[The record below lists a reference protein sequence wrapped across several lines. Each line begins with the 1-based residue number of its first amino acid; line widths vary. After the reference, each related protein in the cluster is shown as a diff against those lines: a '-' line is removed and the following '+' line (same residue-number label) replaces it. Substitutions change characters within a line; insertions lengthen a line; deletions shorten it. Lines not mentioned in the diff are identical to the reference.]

1 MAEDNL
7 RNNFVWKKIQIRAPQ
22 MFSAP
27 MGLSKTATDPTFREK
42 LIKLLKRLYS
52 S

>member
-7 RNNFVWKKIQIRAPQ
+7 KKIQIRAPQ

-27 MGLSKTATDPTFREK
+27 SPTISQTATDSIFREK
-42 LIKLLKRLYS
+42 IIKLLKRLYS